1 MQSEHHS
8 QACAIRGAEVTVRS
22 LYANTRPVSDG
33 HVQRICYYWAM
44 KPPLRTQILELFSV
58 GREGKLRAVPGEA
71 LHPQT
76 LDLARFPYGAV
87 VLPRT
92 GSQREAVVVFKQ
104 PATEDRND
112 VLVIE
117 KPTGLQI
124 ASETNGHA
132 TCGGLDR
139 VRIVMEHLPRDAGE
153 LPASVAVVRFA
164 VRMAEARQRGGSLDP
179 TLTSVGYSIR
189 PNDQP
194 GWFDFGDSA
203 FPDAFRHGHPDIAT
217 REQGR
222 AGIRGPS
229 LLAVGL
235 YPGIRHSH
243 SRPLSPRRLDD
254 SERVIY
260 ELHIGTFTPEGNF
273 AAAANRL
280 PYVKSK
286 GFTTIEL
293 MPVDISSGPPG
304 WTYDQARTGAVESAE
319 YGGAAGLIAFVEC
332 AHEIG
337 LEVIVD
343 KQYNHGGPEQ
353 DSRTLFIPGMFD
365 RHTLWGGGLSGKEAP
380 PYFQIVKLI
389 GEELAYWATQFGLD
403 GFRFDAT
410 NRLPWEIQEQIA
422 CFGRDLADAT
432 GKPLYLLSEYA
443 ECEEPRGRRVP
454 AGHQYADE
462 TGRLLMKLLDLSHAE
477 QVTSLPADDGSVLRA
492 MLKAARRGWWYPD
505 VPPPEG
511 GLRSTERSTTLLW
524 NHDWI
529 GNRFGGERINH
540 VVDFSTFKTIAV
552 WQAFGQWTP
561 FVFMGTERYAR
572 TPWYFFTGHA
582 DAATRN
588 NTSAYYTLD
597 GSVPVLTGGRFH
609 EFAPEAKAAGLRDAM
624 AFSRDGTLSGIDWET
639 FRNQKDHEG
648 RAYTDHADHAT
659 FEASKLD
666 WSEPDAEQR
675 AIEALFEKVLGARQD
690 PRLRE
695 PDPRHAQYKAWEQNE
710 RVFVLRRREP
720 GGEEFVA
727 MFNLGGHPVSLEVSK
742 CGIEARDCGRG
753 YVIALQDGDLEPE
766 WSGAGHYAMWLDTN
780 AELYGGAVRSRD
792 SEFEI
797 GAGSRKQL
805 ELAPA
810 TALVFSKFH

>member
-1 MQSEHHS
+1 
-8 QACAIRGAEVTVRS
+8 
-22 LYANTRPVSDG
+22 
-33 HVQRICYYWAM
+33 
-44 KPPLRTQILELFSV
+44 LRTPRLELFSV
-58 GREGKLRAVPGEA
+58 DREGILRPVPSEA

-76 LDLARFPYGAV
+76 MDLARFPYGAV
-87 VLPRT
+87 VLPWT
-92 GSQREAVVVFKQ
+92 GSHGETAVVFKQ

-117 KPTGLQI
+117 KPTALEI
-124 ASETNGHA
+124 LSETNGVMEHA
-132 TCGGLDR
+132 TYGGLDR
-139 VRIVMEHLPRDAGE
+139 VRVAMEHLPRDAGE

-164 VRMAEARQRGGSLDP
+164 VRRREALRQGGSPDP
-179 TLTSVGYSIR
+179 TLTSVAYTIR
-189 PNDQP
+189 ANDQP
-194 GWFDFGDSA
+194 GWFDFRDSA
-203 FPDAFRHGHPDIAT
+203 FPDTFRHGHPDIAT

-229 LLAVGL
+229 LLAAGL
-235 YPGIRHSH
+235 YPGIRDSH
-243 SRPLSPRRLDD
+243 SRPRLPQQLED

-273 AAAANRL
+273 AAAAERL
-280 PYVKSK
+280 AYVKSK
-286 GFTTIEL
+286 GFTTIQL

-304 WTYDQARTGAVESAE
+304 WTYDQTRTGAVETAE
-319 YGGAAGLIAFVEC
+319 YGGAAGLIAFVER
-332 AHEIG
+332 AHELG
-337 LEVIVD
+337 MEVIVD

-353 DSRTLFIPGMFD
+353 DSRTLLIPQMFD

-380 PYFQIVKLI
+380 TYFQIVKLI

-410 NRLPWEIQEQIA
+410 NRLPWEIHEQIA
-422 CFGRDLADAT
+422 CFGRDLAAAT

-454 AGHQYADE
+454 TGHQYADQ
-462 TGRLLMKLLDLSHAE
+462 TGRLLLKLLDLSHAE
-477 QVTSLPADDGSVLRA
+477 QVTSLPADDGSLLRA

-540 VVDFSTFKTIAV
+540 VVDFSTFKAIAV

-572 TPWYFFTGHA
+572 TPWYFFTGHM

-588 NTSAYYTLD
+588 STSAYYTVE
-597 GSVPVLTGGRFH
+597 GSVPALTGGRFH
-609 EFAPEAKAAGLRDAM
+609 EFAPEAKAAGLREAM
-624 AFSRDGTLSGIDWET
+624 AFSRDGTLSGIDWEA
-639 FRNQKDHEG
+639 FRQQTDREG
-648 RAYTDHADHAT
+648 RGYRDHADRAT

-666 WSEPDAEQR
+666 WNHPDGEQQ
-675 AIEALFEKVLGARQD
+675 AIETLFEKVFGARQD

-695 PDPRHAQYKAWEQNE
+695 PDPRHTQYKAWDQNE

-727 MFNLGGHPVSLEVSK
+727 MFNLGGHAVALEISK
-742 CGIEARDCGRG
+742 CGVAARDCGRG
-753 YVIALQDGDLEPE
+753 YIIALRDGDLETE
-766 WSGAGHYAMWLDTN
+766 WSGVGHYAMWLDTN
-780 AELYGGAVRSRD
+780 TVPYGGTQRCRD
-792 SEFEI
+792 WEFDI
-797 GAGSRKQL
+797 DAGSSTQL
-805 ELAPA
+805 DLAPA
-810 TALVFSKFH
+810 TALVFSKFSKSRPGNVEIPLSAPTGL